1 MKGLAIFTAILMFS
15 AFIMGGIMERRLVK
29 LDRILEDDKYV
40 N

>member
-1 MKGLAIFTAILMFS
+1 MGI

-29 LDRILEDDKYV
+29 LDRVLEDDKYV